1 MTYRLVG
8 ILLGIL
14 ISASLGFQC
23 WQLYQFVNIG
33 SRFTA
38 KDGQALCER
47 VKALEERVKA
57 LKERPQGYRDAG
69 KTPMSCDYNLPS
81 ELR

>member
-47 VKALEERVKA
+47 VRALEARSYGFE
-57 LKERPQGYRDAG
+57 GAG
-69 KTPMSCDYNLPS
+69 QMPTACHYNTPS
-81 ELR
+81 EPR